1 MRSFASFA
9 SSSSQ
14 HQRFDDPNQCMDHKL
29 KSLIGTVEEHAEP
42 PETGPSG
49 EIAVHECAM
58 LI

>member
-1 MRSFASFA
+1 
-9 SSSSQ
+9 
-14 HQRFDDPNQCMDHKL
+14 MDHKL
-29 KSLIGTVEEHAEP
+29 KSLVGTVEEHAEP